1 MPDYEK
7 LDYFLFNEI
16 SDVIARLQEAQRKAE
31 QLYIAGQEEG
41 TDPMLPADWDVIK
54 PEKE

>member
-7 LDYFLFNEI
+7 LYYLLFNEI
-16 SDVIARLQEAQRKAE
+16 SDVIARVQEAQRKAE
-31 QLYIAGQEEG
+31 QLYIAGQEERM
-41 TDPMLPADWDVIK
+41 DPMLPADWDVIK

>member
-1 MPDYEK
+1 MPAYEK
-7 LDYFLFNEI
+7 LYYLLFNEI

-31 QLYIAGQEEG
+31 QLYIAGQEER
-41 TDPMLPADWDVIK
+41 TDPTLPADWDVIK

>member
-7 LDYFLFNEI
+7 LYYFLFNEI
-16 SDVIARLQEAQRKAE
+16 SDVIARLQKAE

>member
-7 LDYFLFNEI
+7 LYYFLFNEI
-16 SDVIARLQEAQRKAE
+16 SDVIARLQDAQRKAE